1 MSEQTNEAIVAR
13 LNLMS
18 QQLDRLAA
26 SVDNLNTL
34 TAKLWVV
41 TCGDGQGLVDRINLV
56 ENRLFADNG
65 SVVSRLIKVE
75 QTLRRIGKIL
85 EAVLTAM
92 ILAIVTAVLNL
103 VLR

>member
-1 MSEQTNEAIVAR
+1 MNGQTSEAIVTR
-13 LNLMS
+13 LTLMS

-26 SVDNLNTL
+26 SVDSLNAL

-41 TCGDGQGLVDRINLV
+41 TCGDGQGLVDRVSLV
-56 ENRLFADNG
+56 ENRLFADNE
-65 SVVSRLIKVE
+65 SIVSRLAKVE
-75 QTLRRIGKIL
+75 QALRRIGKIL